1 MAAGTKKSLLQ
12 GRWTVWIL
20 SLAFSLLAGF
30 GVLTI
35 IGSSADQVT
44 YYVMSEDVPA
54 GTQLSDA
61 NITSRVTDAD
71 GVPPQALPL
80 SVLQSAPLFTIVPL
94 SAGDVISD
102 AVVGPG
108 ERIVADIP
116 ESYVAASLAVE
127 PQNAAGGQIRAG
139 DFVDVAAV
147 EGNGRDMVS
156 RVVLHNV
163 LVLDVAASP
172 QTIARAA
179 NTNSISGE
187 TEEVDINVLRDGLP
201 SMYTFAVSPQDFA
214 VMALLRDKD
223 VSLAIS
229 QGQSST
235 PIDASANAVDV
246 FTPGPIGATDAS
258 VEVLPQVPGDL
269 NTDPTNTDPGA
280 QPTPTPTAAVAP
292 TTEPDPAAD
301 TTADTPA
308 DPSASPTPDRAAR

>member
-1 MAAGTKKSLLQ
+1 MATGKNKSFLQ

-20 SLAFSLLAGF
+20 SLVFSLLAGF

-35 IGSSADQVT
+35 VGSSADQVT

-54 GTQLSDA
+54 GTQLTDD
-61 NITSRVTDAD
+61 NITSRVTDAQ

-80 SVLQSAPLFTIVPL
+80 TALQSTPLFTVVPL
-94 SAGDVISD
+94 SVGDVISD

-108 ERIVADIP
+108 ARIVADIP
-116 ESYVAASLAVE
+116 ADYVAASLAVE

-147 EGNGRDMVS
+147 EGNGLDMVS
-156 RVVLHNV
+156 RVVLQGV
-163 LVLDVAASP
+163 QVLDVAASP

-214 VMALLRDKD
+214 IMALLRDKD
-223 VSLAIS
+223 VSLA
-229 QGQSST
+229 
-235 PIDASANAVDV
+235 
-246 FTPGPIGATDAS
+246 
-258 VEVLPQVPGDL
+258 
-269 NTDPTNTDPGA
+269 
-280 QPTPTPTAAVAP
+280 
-292 TTEPDPAAD
+292 
-301 TTADTPA
+301 
-308 DPSASPTPDRAAR
+308 